1 MKMLMVGAGAVG
13 GQFGA
18 YLHESGA
25 DIHFLLRPARRQVIE
40 AQGLNLDLPTGKL
53 HLQPRTLVASD
64 LQPDYD
70 LIIISCKAYSL
81 NSVIKDITKAVGE
94 RTVILPLLNG
104 LRHLDTLGHAFGH
117 ERVLGGIAKTVATLV
132 SPSCIQ
138 IRHGPGNVTVGPR
151 TPEQQAIAETVAATL
166 HAGGVH
172 TYFSEHIMDEMWDK
186 YCLMA
191 SLGAANCLL
200 GGTVGE
206 YMRSEA
212 GGEIALQLFKECA
225 DTATASGHALHPES
239 IVRIQQA
246 LTNRQSGFS
255 ASMYR
260 DMQAGLPVEG
270 DHLVG
275 DMMRRGEA
283 LGITCP
289 MLKIAHAVL
298 ETYMGRRE
306 GQALREQENTANSAT
321 TFTTLAKKNVS

>member
-1 MKMLMVGAGAVG
+1 MKILMVGAGAVG

-25 DIHFLLRPARRQVIE
+25 DVQFLLRPARKKIIDAE
-40 AQGLNLDLPTGKL
+40 GLTLDLPAGKL
-53 HLQPRTLVASD
+53 QIQPRTLSAPE
-64 LQPDYD
+64 LTPDFD
-70 LIIISCKAYSL
+70 LIIVSCKAYSL
-81 NSVIKDITKAVGE
+81 NSVITDITQAMGKQ
-94 RTVILPLLNG
+94 TVILPLLNG
-104 LRHLDTLGHAFGH
+104 LRHLDILGRKFGDD
-117 ERVLGGIAKTVATLV
+117 RVLGGIAKTVATLA

-138 IRHGPGNVTVGPR
+138 IKHGPGNITVGAR
-151 TPEQQAIAETVAATL
+151 TPDQRQTAHAVWSQL
-166 HAGGVH
+166 HAGGIQA
-172 TYFSEHIMDEMWDK
+172 YFSEHVMDDMWDK

-206 YMRSEA
+206 YMRSQA
-212 GGEIALQLFKECA
+212 GGEIALQLFKECV
-225 DTATASGHALHPES
+225 DTAQASGHPLHPES
-239 IVRIQQA
+239 IARIQHA
-246 LTNRQSGFS
+246 LTNRHSGFS

-283 LGITCP
+283 LGVACP

-306 GQALREQENTANSAT
+306 S
-321 TFTTLAKKNVS
+321 